1 VRLPVT
7 LLAMLPLVACQ
18 QSPEPSEPQAA
29 QDPCQGPTKSN
40 LEYTECWQNLAREA
54 RSDANAMYERAR
66 QVANSSD
73 KLEEP
78 WETDE
83 SKMALSGTLP
93 DSQDEWV
100 KFYDRQCLFEG
111 RIARGGTGT
120 RAIVAKC
127 QLRLSL
133 QRAAELE
140 DAIKLI
146 EGNS

>member
-1 VRLPVT
+1 LPT
-7 LLAMLPLVACQ
+7 ILLSALSLAACQ
-18 QSPEPSEPQAA
+18 QSSEPSEPRAA

-54 RSDANAMYERAR
+54 RSDADATYERAR

-83 SKMALSGTLP
+83 SEMALSGTLP
-93 DSQDEWV
+93 ASQDEWI

-127 QLRLSL
+127 QHRLSL

-140 DAIKLI
+140 GAIKLI